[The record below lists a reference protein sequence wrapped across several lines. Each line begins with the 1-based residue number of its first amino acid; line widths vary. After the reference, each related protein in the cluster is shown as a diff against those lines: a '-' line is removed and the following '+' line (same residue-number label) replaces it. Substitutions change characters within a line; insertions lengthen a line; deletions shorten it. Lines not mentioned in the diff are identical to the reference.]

1 MKKVIGIIMILAG
14 LIAGCLG
21 LSFLFF
27 GTSTVS
33 SQSQAVSVIGGANGP
48 TAVFVAGKADHSSM
62 IISMIALIALALLL
76 VIAGIFL
83 IVYHIKNQED

>member
-14 LIAGCLG
+14 LITGCLC
-21 LSFLFF
+21 LTFALF

-33 SQSQAVSVIGGANGP
+33 SQAVSVIGGASGP
-48 TAVFVAGKADHSSM
+48 TAVFVAGHADHSGM
-62 IISMIALIALALLL
+62 IITMIALIAVALLL
-76 VIAGIFL
+76 VITGIFL

>member
-1 MKKVIGIIMILAG
+1 MKKIIGIIMILAG
-14 LIAGCLG
+14 LIAGLLG
-21 LSFLFF
+21 LSFVLF

-33 SQSQAVSVIGGANGP
+33 SQAVSVIGGADGP
-48 TAVFVAGKADHSSM
+48 TAVFVAGPADHSGM
-62 IISMIALIALALLL
+62 IITMIALIAIALLL

>member
-1 MKKVIGIIMILAG
+1 MKKIIGIIMLIAG

-21 LSFLFF
+21 LTFVLF

-33 SQSQAVSVIGGANGP
+33 SQSVSVIGGADGP
-48 TAVFVAGKADHSSM
+48 TAVFVAGNADHSSM
-62 IISMIALIALALLL
+62 IIFMITLIALALLL